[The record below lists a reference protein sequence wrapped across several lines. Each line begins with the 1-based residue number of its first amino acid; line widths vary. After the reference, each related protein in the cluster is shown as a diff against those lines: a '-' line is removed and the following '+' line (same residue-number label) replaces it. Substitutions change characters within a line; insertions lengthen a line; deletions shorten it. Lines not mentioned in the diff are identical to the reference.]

1 MSFGGPILA
10 HSPQF
15 LVKNFVTSFHSLN
28 RNTVLE
34 FRDKEEFMLLG
45 FTVKA
50 VTVQLEGWGSQGW
63 LVDNRGVENLKKGVK
78 ERERLE

>member
-1 MSFGGPILA
+1 MA

-15 LVKNFVTSFHSLN
+15 LVKNFVTSFHSST

-34 FRDKEEFMLLG
+34 FRDKEQFMLLG

-50 VTVQLEGWGSQGW
+50 VTLQLEGWGSQGW
-63 LVDNRGVENLKKGVK
+63 LVDNRGVENLKKGVT
-78 ERERLE
+78 EREGLE